1 MNSPEERRARWQ
13 KSVDHKAAHGLR
25 VDNDPVFLAW
35 IEEWIAGDVSIKE
48 VQQRYAALL
57 MSRDKSGL
65 AANDVATASLM
76 EEVRDELPE
85 VAHLQIG
92 QTVDRTKTTRTGD
105 AAWGIDD

>member
-13 KSVDHKAAHGLR
+13 KSLDHKTAHGLR

-48 VQQRYAALL
+48 VQERYAALL
-57 MSRDKSGL
+57 MSRGKSGL
-65 AANDVATASLM
+65 AANDVATAPI
-76 EEVRDELPE
+76 EEVRDERPE
-85 VAHLQIG
+85 VADLQIR
-92 QTVDRTKTTRTGD
+92 QAVNRSNSTRTGD